1 MWAPNCIAVK
11 CGTSRNKKDSF
22 LNIYTS
28 YNHLAR
34 EKVVARCVEYYYKG
48 PTDWLTIVEW
58 LGYVILRGLRM
69 FIRL

>member
-22 LNIYTS
+22 LKIYTS
-28 YNHLAR
+28 YDHLGR

-48 PTDWLTIVEW
+48 LTDWLTIAE
-58 LGYVILRGLRM
+58 
-69 FIRL
+69 